1 MATIHDIARE
11 LNITASTVSRALND
25 HPRISDATKKA
36 VLKAAKRLNYQRNH
50 LAAALRNGRSNI
62 IGIIV
67 PAADRSFFGSVIRG
81 IEEVAHNANY
91 NVMICQSHDDYEN
104 EVSTVEALL
113 NARVDGIIVS
123 FARNTENFDHFRKV
137 YDKGIPLVLFDRSF
151 PGLDI
156 SRVVIDDYL
165 GAYQATEHLIQQ
177 GCRRIA
183 HFTSA
188 KKISIYKERLRGYK
202 EALEANSIP
211 YRAEIVLGS
220 NLQFEDGLNGLN
232 RLLQLTER
240 PDAIFSA
247 SAYSAV
253 GALNLCKEKGIPVP
267 DEMAIVG
274 FANEPFTSFCD
285 PPMSAVDQQSMQ
297 IGNVAAE
304 IFLEQISVGRER
316 FVPKRIVLT
325 PELIVRKSS
334 LKRATR
340 PAGTDEISG

>member
-1 MATIHDIARE
+1 MPTIHDIAKE

-25 HPRISDATKKA
+25 HPRISEATKKA
-36 VLKAAKRLNYQRNH
+36 VLKVAKRLNYQPNH
-50 LAAALRNGRSNI
+50 IAAALRNGRSNI

-67 PAADRSFFGSVIRG
+67 PTVDRSFFGSVIRG
-81 IEEVAHNANY
+81 IEEVANKANY
-91 NVMICQSHDDYEN
+91 NVMICQSHDDYES

-123 FARNTENFDHFRKV
+123 FAKNTETFDHFRKV
-137 YDKGIPLVLFDRSF
+137 HDKGIPLVLFDRSF

-156 SRVVIDDYL
+156 SRVVIDDYM

-177 GCRRIA
+177 GCSRIA
-183 HFTSA
+183 HFTSV

-202 EALEANSIP
+202 EALEAYNLP
-211 YRAEIVLGS
+211 YRSELVLES
-220 NLQFEDGLNGLN
+220 YLQFEDGLEGLN
-232 RLLQLTER
+232 QLLRLKEW

-253 GALNLCKEKGIPVP
+253 AAMNLCKEKGISVP
-267 DEMAIVG
+267 EQIAIVG

-285 PPMSAVDQQSMQ
+285 PPMSTVDQQSMQ
-297 IGNVAAE
+297 VGNAAAE
-304 IFLEQISVGRER
+304 IFIEQISVGRER

-325 PELIVRKSS
+325 PELIIRKSS
-334 LKRATR
+334 LKRMEQ
-340 PAGTDEISG
+340 P

>member
-1 MATIHDIARE
+1 MPTIHDIAKE

-25 HPRISDATKKA
+25 HPRISEATKKA
-36 VLKAAKRLNYQRNH
+36 VLKVAKRLNYQPNH
-50 LAAALRNGRSNI
+50 IAAALRNGRSNI

-67 PAADRSFFGSVIRG
+67 PTVDRSFFGSVIRG
-81 IEEVAHNANY
+81 IEDVAKKANY
-91 NVMICQSHDDYEN
+91 NVMICQSHDDYDS

-123 FARNTENFDHFRKV
+123 FAKNTENFDHFRKV

-156 SRVVIDDYL
+156 SRVVIDDYM

-177 GCRRIA
+177 GCARIA
-183 HFTSA
+183 HFTSV

-202 EALEANSIP
+202 DALEAYNLP
-211 YRAEIVLGS
+211 YRKELVLES
-220 NLQFEDGLNGLN
+220 YLQFEDGLEGLN
-232 RLLQLTER
+232 KLLRLKER

-253 GALNLCKEKGIPVP
+253 AAMNLCKEKGIAVP
-267 DEMAIVG
+267 EQIAIVG

-285 PPMSAVDQQSMQ
+285 PPMSTVDQQSMQ
-297 IGNVAAE
+297 VGNAAAE
-304 IFLEQISVGRER
+304 IFIEQISVGREL

-325 PELIVRKSS
+325 PDLIIRKSS
-334 LKRATR
+334 LKRGVGPQGA
-340 PAGTDEISG
+340 

>member
-1 MATIHDIARE
+1 MPTIHDIAKE

-25 HPRISDATKKA
+25 NPRISEATKKA
-36 VLKAAKRLNYQRNH
+36 VLKVAKRLNYQPNH
-50 LAAALRNGRSNI
+50 IAAALRNGRSNI

-67 PAADRSFFGSVIRG
+67 PTADRSFFGSVIRG
-81 IEEVAHNANY
+81 IEEVAKNAHY
-91 NVMICQSHDDYEN
+91 NVMICQSHDDYES

-123 FARNTENFDHFRKV
+123 FAKNTENFDHFRKV

-151 PGLDI
+151 QGLDV

-183 HFTSA
+183 HFTSL
-188 KKISIYKERLRGYK
+188 KKISIYKERLRGYR
-202 EALEANSIP
+202 EALEAYNIP
-211 YRAEIVLGS
+211 YRNELVLES
-220 NLQFEDGLNGLN
+220 YLQYEDGRVGLDQ
-232 RLLQLTER
+232 LLQLKEL

-253 GALNLCKEKGIPVP
+253 AALSACKEKGIAVP
-267 DEMAIVG
+267 EQIAIVG
-274 FANEPFTSFCD
+274 FANEDFTSFCD
-285 PPMSAVDQQSMQ
+285 PPMSTVDQQSMQ
-297 IGNVAAE
+297 IGNAAAE
-304 IFLEQISVGRER
+304 IFLEQISVGRQR

-325 PELIVRKSS
+325 PELIVRRSS
-334 LKRATR
+334 LKNS
-340 PAGTDEISG
+340 PIKP